1 MNANQ
6 VTLKK
11 VIDNLIA
18 DSRNFVCYDLE
29 EFGIEAQGT
38 VYNIKKDQ
46 AIIFTIDGNGK
57 IDMNIK
63 KISQMKPLGAVNGNP
78 M

>member
-6 VTLKK
+6 ITLKK
-11 VIDNLIA
+11 VIDNLVA
-18 DSRNFVCYDLE
+18 DSRNFACYDVE
-29 EFGIEAQGT
+29 EFGIEAQGI

-57 IDMNIK
+57 IEMKIK
-63 KISQMKPLGAVNGNP
+63 KISEMKPIGAIDGNP
-78 M
+78 N